1 MDDPE
6 QAVAVAQER
15 MEIYTRIQ
23 KMITEA
29 DGPRAIET
37 VNTYVE
43 RADKNLAAALERSTG
58 RSRDP
63 TARNDILDFGA

>member
-29 DGPRAIET
+29 DGLRAIET

-58 RSRDP
+58 RSRDS
-63 TARNDILDFGA
+63 TARNDILDLGA